1 MFLSPHFRPLIHVSP
16 LCQQFPA
23 VNILAKSKMS
33 MRSFIFC
40 PDTRHDSIRD
50 QAEHLSACGNSPQ
63 SRPRTASTS
72 RKEVFKRLRLYFI
85 SICFGSKYAPTQHT
99 PISLPPIKKKKTK
112 QNVPGAGTGEYY
124 VGRHMCGC
132 MENLKPLKSRH
143 TAAVTASFARLCTA
157 TPVLFVTA
165 APPWL

>member
-63 SRPRTASTS
+63 SRPRTAATS

-99 PISLPPIKKKKTK
+99 PISLPHIKKKK
-112 QNVPGAGTGEYY
+112 QNKMFQGL
-124 VGRHMCGC
+124 GRASIMW
-132 MENLKPLKSRH
+132 
-143 TAAVTASFARLCTA
+143 AATC
-157 TPVLFVTA
+157 A
-165 APPWL
+165 AAWKTLSP